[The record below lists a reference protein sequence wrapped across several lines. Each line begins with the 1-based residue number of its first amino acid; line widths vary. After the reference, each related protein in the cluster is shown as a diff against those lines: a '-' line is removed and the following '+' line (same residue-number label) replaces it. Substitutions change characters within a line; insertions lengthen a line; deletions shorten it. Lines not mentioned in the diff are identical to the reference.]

1 MILSNTLKVSLAL
14 LLSGFAMQA
23 AADSGSN
30 PDNDIMSCSVSVE
43 YKRNNV
49 SRLVYTKDFLVS
61 PGTPFSDDFS
71 TATRFRFFDATV
83 ARVNG
88 VPEVAAVFDA
98 DVDVFNAVDFGTVL
112 KVKDESN
119 GETQTGNSSFFT
131 SAPGAAGSHR
141 TEYTLTCARAKL

>member
-1 MILSNTLKVSLAL
+1 MSNTLKTALVL
-14 LLSGFAMQA
+14 LLSGLALQSA
-23 AADSGSN
+23 AATGNN
-30 PDNDIMSCSVSVE
+30 PANDTMACSVSVE

-49 SRLVYTKDFLVS
+49 SRLVYTKDFTVA
-61 PGTPFSDDFS
+61 PDAPFSDDFS

-83 ARVNG
+83 ARVDG

-112 KVKDESN
+112 KVKDESK

-131 SAPGAAGSHR
+131 SAAGAAGSHR
-141 TEYTLTCARAKL
+141 TEHTLTCARATL

>member
-1 MILSNTLKVSLAL
+1 MSNTLKTALVL
-14 LLSGFAMQA
+14 LLSGLALQA
-23 AADSGSN
+23 AAATGN
-30 PDNDIMSCSVSVE
+30 NTDNDIMACSVSVE

-49 SRLVYTKDFLVS
+49 SRLVYTKDFTVA
-61 PGTPFSDDFS
+61 PDAPFSDDFS

-83 ARVNG
+83 VRVDG

-112 KVKDESN
+112 KVKDESK

-131 SAPGAAGSHR
+131 SAAGAAGSHR

>member
-1 MILSNTLKVSLAL
+1 MSNTLKTAIVL
-14 LLSGFAMQA
+14 LLSGLTLQA
-23 AADSGSN
+23 AAATGNN
-30 PDNDIMSCSVSVE
+30 PANDTMACSVSVE

-49 SRLVYTKDFLVS
+49 SRLVYTKDFTVA
-61 PGTPFSDDFS
+61 PDAPFSDDFS

-83 ARVNG
+83 VRVDG

-112 KVKDESN
+112 KVKDESK

-131 SAPGAAGSHR
+131 SAAGAAGSHR

>member
-1 MILSNTLKVSLAL
+1 MSNTLKAALAL

-23 AADSGSN
+23 AAESGPN
-30 PDNDIMSCSVSVE
+30 PANDTMACSVSVE

-49 SRLVYTKDFLVS
+49 SRLVYTKDFTVA
-61 PGTPFSDDFS
+61 PDAPFSDDFS

-83 ARVNG
+83 ARVDG
-88 VPEVAAVFDA
+88 IPEVAAVFDA

-112 KVKDESN
+112 KVHDESK

-131 SAPGAAGSHR
+131 SVPGAAGSHR
-141 TEYTLTCARAKL
+141 TEYTLTCARAKN

>member
-1 MILSNTLKVSLAL
+1 MSNTLKTAIVL
-14 LLSGFAMQA
+14 LLSGLTLQA
-23 AADSGSN
+23 AAATGN
-30 PDNDIMSCSVSVE
+30 NTDNDIMACSVSVE

-49 SRLVYTKDFLVS
+49 SRLVYTKDFTVA
-61 PGTPFSDDFS
+61 PDAPFSDDFS

-83 ARVNG
+83 VRVDG

-112 KVKDESN
+112 KVKDESK